1 MERKLA
7 SPVSNARDKFDRT
20 LDIEVT
26 DLASDMKPQVQNED
40 KVEQPDRLV
49 LFISSKIEKHLLHLR
64 IL

>member
-40 KVEQPDRLV
+40 KVEQLDRLV
-49 LFISSKIEKHLLHLR
+49 LFISSKIEKHRRHLR